1 MDFQEGIPKAQS
13 LLEKMAKGMALAMT
27 TALAM
32 AMGMAMG
39 MAMAL
44 GTALAMG
51 LGMAMATM
59 LGHHPEQRTF
69 SDRIRPTCLSM

>member
-13 LLEKMAKGMALAMT
+13 LLEKMAKGMAL
-27 TALAM
+27 
-32 AMGMAMG
+32 
-39 MAMAL
+39 AL